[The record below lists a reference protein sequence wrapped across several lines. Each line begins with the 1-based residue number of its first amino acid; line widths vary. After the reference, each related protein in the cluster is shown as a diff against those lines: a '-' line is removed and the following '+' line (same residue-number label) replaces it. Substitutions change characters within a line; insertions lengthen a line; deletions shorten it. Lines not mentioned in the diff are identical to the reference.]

1 MRKGYP
7 PMKITRKRFL
17 RQTLAAL
24 IGLSFIP
31 KIIWSRNISGNITKN
46 LFHTKA
52 AAKSGNDGR
61 RITLPVTRPLG
72 NTGMEVTPLGFGAS
86 RTHEPA
92 VLKAALDQGIN
103 FLDTGRSY
111 ANGQNEAMI
120 GKTIKG
126 IRQQYIIQ
134 SKLKIDWND
143 GKANPTEL
151 RKQMESS
158 LEKSLEALQTD
169 YIDIMLLHGIREKEI
184 LQDETIRTVFSEMK
198 QRGAIRAC
206 GFSSHINHLDVL
218 RQANIDHFF
227 DVAMVPFNPFG
238 GFKHSQSGWSTS
250 WNQKALIKEMKKAR
264 QNGTGIIAMKT
275 CSGGTHAFNPKEKPS
290 YSGAVQWVLSHDF
303 VDTSAI
309 AMASF
314 QQIRDHTR

>member
-1 MRKGYP
+1 
-7 PMKITRKRFL
+7 MKITRKRFI
-17 RQTLAAL
+17 RQTLASL
-24 IGLSFIP
+24 IALSFIP
-31 KIIWSRNISGNITKN
+31 KIMWSRSVTGSPSKN
-46 LFHTKA
+46 PHATTHPKA
-52 AAKSGNDGR
+52 TNPGQS
-61 RITLPVTRPLG
+61 ITLPTTRLLG

-86 RTHEPA
+86 RTQEPA

-120 GKTIKG
+120 GKTLKG

-134 SKLKIDWND
+134 SKLKIDWNK
-143 GKANPTEL
+143 GKATPAEL

-158 LEKSLEALQTD
+158 LEKSLKALQTD

-184 LQDETIRTVFSEMK
+184 LQNETIRRVFTEMK

-218 RQANIDHFF
+218 REANNDHFF

-238 GFKHSQSGWSTS
+238 GFKHSQSGWTTS
-250 WNQKALIKEMKKAR
+250 WNQKGLIKEMKKAR
-264 QNGTGIIAMKT
+264 TNGTGIIAMKT
-275 CSGGTHAFNPKEKPS
+275 CSGGTHPSRPQEKPS
-290 YSGAVQWVLSHDF
+290 YSGAVKWVLSHDF
-303 VDTSAI
+303 VDTSAV

-314 QQIRDHTR
+314 QQIREHTIKD